1 MQNNQL
7 QEREYLDA
15 NLMPALLQALA
26 KAADEKPEDP
36 LTYIANFMLEKQESY
51 QKKDDSDPLV
61 DLKGEEEEKKETA
74 EPLKKELQEDQWKD
88 IIIEGDIKT
97 PSHQC
102 VMKSKGLTDSG
113 WKCDKLKGQQKCFS
127 GLTEFDQSS

>member
-51 QKKDDSDPLV
+51 
-61 DLKGEEEEKKETA
+61 KGEEEEKKETA
-74 EPLKKELQEDQWKD
+74 EPLKILMVETKSEED
-88 IIIEGDIKT
+88 T
-97 PSHQC
+97 
-102 VMKSKGLTDSG
+102 
-113 WKCDKLKGQQKCFS
+113 F
-127 GLTEFDQSS
+127 